1 MLQKNIVGIDHIALQ
16 LPDLDEGL
24 RFFNELLGFKVK
36 FETVF
41 EGQKIVMLQAGKIEI
56 EMWEHRE
63 GTDAGAPA
71 PANGVHHVAIGVKGL
86 DDAMAHARSAGLDI
100 LADVYEPTRGIREAV
115 VQGPGGTRIQFVEQ
129 NVPLLIWRAITG
141 DFK

>member
-1 MLQKNIVGIDHIALQ
+1 MLQKHIVGVDHVALQ

-24 RFFNELLGFKVK
+24 WFFNELLGFKVK

-63 GTDAGAPA
+63 GVEESAPA
-71 PANGVHHVAIGVKGL
+71 PANGVHHLAIGVKRL
-86 DDAMAHARSAGLDI
+86 DDVMAHAKKAGLDV
-100 LADVYEPTRGIREAV
+100 LADVYEPTRGIREAMV
-115 VQGPGGTRIQFVEQ
+115 GGPGGTRIQFVEQ
-129 NVPLLIWRAITG
+129 NVPLLIWRAVTG
-141 DFK
+141 DFE